1 VRVIAGEA
9 RGRPLV
15 GPPGP
20 QTRPTSDLVKGA
32 LFSMLETLLA
42 AAHRERGAEIEPG
55 DPEIWAGLRV
65 LDLYAGT
72 GSLGIEALSRGA
84 AWGDFVESNAGARR
98 TIERNLKT
106 TGLAGRG
113 RVIGMDVAKLARGG
127 LATLRPPYGL
137 VLLDPPYAETGTGG
151 VLAELA
157 GGDLLADEALV
168 AAEHSRRAPLAAA
181 YAAAG
186 GSAVLVQV
194 RQRRHGDT
202 VVSIYRRES
211 AFGRSEEQDG
221 DHGDLS
227 G

>member
-1 VRVIAGEA
+1 
-9 RGRPLV
+9 
-15 GPPGP
+15 
-20 QTRPTSDLVKGA
+20 
-32 LFSMLETLLA
+32 MLETLLA
-42 AAHRERGAEIEPG
+42 AAHRERGAEVEPG

-98 TIERNLKT
+98 TVERNLKT

-113 RVIGMDVAKLARGG
+113 RVIGMDVAKLVRGGG

-157 GGDLLADEALV
+157 GGDLLADGALV
-168 AAEHSRRAPLAAA
+168 AAEHSRRSPLAAR
-181 YAAAG
+181 YAVAD
-186 GSAVLVQV
+186 GSAALVEV
-194 RQRRHGDT
+194 RRRRHGDT

-211 AFGRSEEQDG
+211 GLGRSEEQDG
-221 DHGDLS
+221 NHGDLS